1 MPISSPY
8 FLDGTSLIDSTTI
21 YINSILTIPAS
32 DGFYSDGIN
41 VRQQLSGLLL
51 PVQPCPSCGLPCNT
65 GADFSGD
72 EGEYRMTIDT
82 GTLPANTGAIVI
94 RFRVGNAP
102 DGMIVNYDGNVY
114 NEFSSPFFGYLAG
127 APGGPTFLGNSSTSC
142 PPSGLLGSHTLNIF
156 NWDGSTF
163 VPSGG
168 TNTINVVS
176 GELAL
181 TLSAPDDPSLWSVLV
196 VPKTAASP
204 STISITV
211 YAVCAS
217 TSFLFSVDC
226 ATKLKKINA
235 SARFPSFGVEGYC
248 DAPLLNSL
256 YPVRV
261 NGSAPYLGL
270 YDWIFLD
277 EYGQTKAA
285 DGWYRT
291 NNLVAPN
298 DSIKVQNGV
307 IVDIQNVC
315 P

>member
-1 MPISSPY
+1 MPTQLPF
-8 FLDGTSLIDSTTI
+8 FLDGTSLIDSTAV
-21 YINSILTIPAS
+21 YINSGLTVLAE
-32 DGFYSDGIN
+32 DGYYSDGVNI
-41 VRQQLSGLLL
+41 RQQYFGVLL
-51 PVQPCPSCGLPCNT
+51 PVQPCPSCGLPCT
-65 GADFSGD
+65 AEGDFSGD

-102 DGMIVNYDGNVY
+102 DGMIVNYNGNVY

-127 APGGPTFLGNSSTSC
+127 APGGPTYLGNSSTAC
-142 PPSGLLGSHTLNIF
+142 PPSGLLGSHTLNVF
-156 NWDGSTF
+156 NWDGTVF

-181 TLSAPDDPSLWSVLV
+181 TPTAPDDPSLWNVMV
-196 VPKTAASP
+196 VPKLLAGP
-204 STISITV
+204 STISLTI
-211 YAVCAS
+211 YAVCES
-217 TSFLFSVDC
+217 TSFLFSVEC

-235 SARFPSFGVEGYC
+235 STVFEEIVEGYC
-248 DAPLLNSL
+248 DASLLNSL

-261 NGSAPYLGL
+261 NGTAPYLGL
-270 YDWIFLD
+270 YDWVFLD

-285 DGWYRT
+285 DGYYKT

-298 DSIKVQNGV
+298 DTISVQNGV
-307 IVDIQNVC
+307 IIAISNEC